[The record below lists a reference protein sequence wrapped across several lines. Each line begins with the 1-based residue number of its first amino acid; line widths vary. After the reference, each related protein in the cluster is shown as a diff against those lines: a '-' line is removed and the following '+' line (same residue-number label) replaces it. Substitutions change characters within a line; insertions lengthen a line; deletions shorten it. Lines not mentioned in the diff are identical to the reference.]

1 MTLQC
6 YNKSSFKHPLS
17 NKPFAPLL
25 PLLLFFTMRCINVTL
40 YFTTVTVHA
49 GWSGMVYRGAKKVS
63 FTVYHSGKLQ
73 LALLAR
79 KWFQL
84 RPKKLLNSRIDYG
97 SPVIWISL
105 KASFPARQI
114 TNIIHKPDSKIH
126 QPWAEGWSHCL
137 FNAGSW
143 DLFLTFCCLRS
154 NFMYL
159 SFSTLW
165 SIWLWRSDTIIFV
178 KLKI

>member
-1 MTLQC
+1 MYLSYFHQSIFNSLFKHVIYFIILPLSESSVNQSIPLSRRSPQHISNYNVIMTLQC

-73 LALLAR
+73 LALLAP

-105 KASFPARQI
+105 KASFSCQANYEHNSQA
-114 TNIIHKPDSKIH
+114 
-126 QPWAEGWSHCL
+126 W
-137 FNAGSW
+137 
-143 DLFLTFCCLRS
+143 
-154 NFMYL
+154 
-159 SFSTLW
+159 
-165 SIWLWRSDTIIFV
+165 
-178 KLKI
+178 